1 MTQIMKQ
8 MLPGLLPLFIFII
21 ADEIW
26 GTETGLYIALGFG
39 VIELL
44 ITRIKYG
51 FFDRFILFDTLFLV
65 FLSTLS
71 IFSVV
76 ALGLVSIVLDNDI
89 FFKLKPALIEFILCL
104 ILGVSAFSSK
114 NIMLAMTRRYTRGMN
129 IEVNEEGMIRLK
141 RMTIILLIILT
152 VHAGATLYSAAYM
165 SNEAWAFISGGLFYI
180 IFAILFCGQI
190 IYYKFIIPWRH
201 HENRI

>member
-51 FFDRFILFDTLFLV
+51 FFDRFILFDTLFL
-65 FLSTLS
+65 
-71 IFSVV
+71 V